1 MRINSDS
8 REVYHGDAPKSDR
21 KELPATAGKLVAETG
36 LRIVFS
42 GKRCQCQLAASRRP
56 WVFGQRA
63 KSLCLP
69 TLAAMAMMAI
79 ANPARSNGAPICAKR
94 NAA

>member
-21 KELPATAGKLVAETG
+21 KELPATVGKLVAETE

-42 GKRCQCQLAASRRP
+42 GKLLSASLRHLGGRGFLDSALNLYVSLRLPP
-56 WVFGQRA
+56 WR
-63 KSLCLP
+63 
-69 TLAAMAMMAI
+69 
-79 ANPARSNGAPICAKR
+79 
-94 NAA
+94 